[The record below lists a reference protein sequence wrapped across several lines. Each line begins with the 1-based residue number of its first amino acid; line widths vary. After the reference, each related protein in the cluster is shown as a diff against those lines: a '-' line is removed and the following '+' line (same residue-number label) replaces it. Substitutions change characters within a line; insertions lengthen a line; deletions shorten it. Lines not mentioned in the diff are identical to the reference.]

1 MGRLLSF
8 IANNCFLIKRIPR
21 KIEGHID
28 VKRFDRE
35 NLFNKNKIRTK
46 NRIQINSHIIKI
58 LIVITVLVI
67 MIVSYSPNLFPRI
80 RKYVKC

>member
-21 KIEGHID
+21 KIEGYID

-67 MIVSYSPNLFPRI
+67 MIVPYSPNLFPRI